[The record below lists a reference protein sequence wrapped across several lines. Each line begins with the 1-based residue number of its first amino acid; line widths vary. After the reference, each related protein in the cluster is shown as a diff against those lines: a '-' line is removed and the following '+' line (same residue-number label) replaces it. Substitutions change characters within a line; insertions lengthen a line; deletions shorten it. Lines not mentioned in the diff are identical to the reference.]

1 MGSFR
6 LDQNF
11 INKIE
16 KQCQEKA
23 KNLAHEASNKS
34 LCYIA

>member
-11 INKIE
+11 INKIK

-23 KNLAHEASNKS
+23 KKLEIFTKIN
-34 LCYIA
+34 